1 MAISNISGSAMV
13 DALLDALHPSS
24 GTATVGTKTITAPIR
39 VRLMTTNGSDTAAG
53 TELASGGSYVNGNG
67 APTTGGISI
76 DTNWAASSAKSKA
89 TNATVSQTNM
99 PATTIVGVELWD
111 THATAQRIDWGSVTS
126 KTTQAGDTLSFT
138 SGAISVAIT

>member
-13 DALLDALHPSS
+13 DALLNALHPSS
-24 GTATVGTKTITAPIR
+24 GTATVGTKTITAPIK
-39 VRLMTTNGSDTAAG
+39 VRLMTANGSDTAAG
-53 TELASGGSYVNGNG
+53 TELGSGGSYV
-67 APTTGGISI
+67 AATGINI

-99 PATTIVGVELWD
+99 PSATVVGVELWD
-111 THATAQRIDWGSVTS
+111 SSGTPQRIDWGSMTS
-126 KTTQAGDTLSFT
+126 KTTTSGDTLSFT